1 MRALQPVRGTQDLLP
16 EAARRHRRVVESARA
31 AAELYGFAEMATP
44 IFEFTEVFARP
55 IGEHTDIVA
64 KEMYTFNDRGGEEVT
79 LRPENTA
86 GVVRSVISNGLA
98 QSVPLKFFYSGPM
111 FRYERPQK
119 GRFRQFHQIGV
130 ELIGVA
136 QPQADIEVIALGS
149 RILDALG
156 IGERVELELNTL
168 GDPASRAAYREA
180 LVCYFSARVSEL
192 SEDSRRRLERNP
204 LRIFDSKEETDQRV
218 ARDAPPFADYLN
230 AESRDFFDQVRAGL
244 DRLGIY
250 NRVNPRLVRG
260 LDYYTHTAFEFVTRD
275 LGAQGT
281 VMGGGRYDGLVELMG
296 GPALPGVGWAAGI
309 ERLAML
315 IAAPPPPRRPVAVVP
330 IGEAAEGAALTLAEV
345 LRNNGCP
352 VDLSYSGNVARRM
365 RRANQIN
372 ARVAVLIGED
382 EIARNVVA
390 LRDLDSG
397 EQNEVPMDQS
407 LSELRARLPGA
418 LLLSAQYGIVFRSA
432 SGAARP
438 PPCRAARRA
447 RQQRAHG
454 RRFCKIVEGIQ
465 RSEPDRRRDRCAAPR
480 PRRANLALGSRPI
493 E

>member
-86 GVVRSVISNGLA
+86 GVIRSVISNGLA

-156 IGERVELELNTL
+156 LRPHTMLELNTL
-168 GDPASRAAYREA
+168 GDPVSRAEYRQA
-180 LVCYFSARVSEL
+180 LVSYFSGRISEL

-204 LRIFDSKEETDQRV
+204 LRI
-218 ARDAPPFADYLN
+218 
-230 AESRDFFDQVRAGL
+230 
-244 DRLGIY
+244 
-250 NRVNPRLVRG
+250 
-260 LDYYTHTAFEFVTRD
+260 
-275 LGAQGT
+275 
-281 VMGGGRYDGLVELMG
+281 
-296 GPALPGVGWAAGI
+296 
-309 ERLAML
+309 
-315 IAAPPPPRRPVAVVP
+315 
-330 IGEAAEGAALTLAEV
+330 
-345 LRNNGCP
+345 
-352 VDLSYSGNVARRM
+352 
-365 RRANQIN
+365 
-372 ARVAVLIGED
+372 
-382 EIARNVVA
+382 
-390 LRDLDSG
+390 
-397 EQNEVPMDQS
+397 
-407 LSELRARLPGA
+407 
-418 LLLSAQYGIVFRSA
+418 
-432 SGAARP
+432 
-438 PPCRAARRA
+438 
-447 RQQRAHG
+447 
-454 RRFCKIVEGIQ
+454 
-465 RSEPDRRRDRCAAPR
+465 
-480 PRRANLALGSRPI
+480 
-493 E
+493 

>member
-16 EAARRHRRVVESARA
+16 EAARRHRRVVETVRA

-55 IGEHTDIVA
+55 IGEHTDIVS

-86 GVVRSVISNGLA
+86 SVVRSVISNGLT
-98 QSVPLKFFYSGPM
+98 QSVPLKFLYSGPM

-149 RILDALG
+149 RILVALG
-156 IGERVELELNTL
+156 VGDRVELQLNTL
-168 GDPASRAAYREA
+168 GNSASRSAYREA
-180 LVCYFSARVSEL
+180 LIAYFSARVTEL

-204 LRIFDSKEETDQRV
+204 LRIFDSKEKTDRPV
-218 ARDAPPFADYLN
+218 VRDAPAFADYLD
-230 AESRDFFDQVRAGL
+230 AASCQFFDQVRAGL
-244 DRLGIY
+244 ERLGIGY
-250 NRVNPRLVRG
+250 RLNPQLVRG
-260 LDYYTHTAFEFVTRD
+260 LDYYTHTAFEFVTTD

-315 IAAPPPPRRPVAVVP
+315 IAAPPRPRPVALVP
-330 IGEAAEGAALTLAEV
+330 IGEAGEIAAVKLAED
-345 LRNNGCP
+345 LRDGGFLI
-352 VDLSYSGNVARRM
+352 DLGYSGNLARRL
-365 RRANQIN
+365 RRADKIGAIAAILLGDDEL
-372 ARVAVLIGED
+372 ARGVATV
-382 EIARNVVA
+382 
-390 LRDLDSG
+390 RDLING
-397 EQNEVPMDQS
+397 TQS
-407 LSELRARLPGA
+407 TAPLAELPTRLRVLTSE
-418 LLLSAQYGIVFRSA
+418 
-432 SGAARP
+432 
-438 PPCRAARRA
+438 
-447 RQQRAHG
+447 
-454 RRFCKIVEGIQ
+454 
-465 RSEPDRRRDRCAAPR
+465 
-480 PRRANLALGSRPI
+480 RANTR
-493 E
+493 

>member
-16 EAARRHRRVVESARA
+16 EAARRHRRVVETARA

-55 IGEHTDIVA
+55 IGEHTDIVS
-64 KEMYTFNDRGGEEVT
+64 KEMYTFNDRGGEEVA

-86 GVVRSVISNGLA
+86 GVVRSVISNGLT

-149 RILDALG
+149 RILVALG
-156 IGERVELELNTL
+156 VGERVELQLNTL
-168 GDPASRAAYREA
+168 GNSESRSAYREA
-180 LVCYFSARVSEL
+180 LIAYFSARVTEL

-204 LRIFDSKEETDQRV
+204 LRIFDSKEETDRPV
-218 ARDAPPFADYLN
+218 VRDAPAFADYLD
-230 AESRDFFDQVRAGL
+230 AASCQFFDQVRAGL
-244 DRLGIY
+244 ERLGIGY
-250 NRVNPRLVRG
+250 RLNPQLVRG
-260 LDYYTHTAFEFVTRD
+260 LDYYTHTAFEFVTTD

-315 IAAPPPPRRPVAVVP
+315 IAAPPLPRPVALVP
-330 IGEAAEGAALTLAEV
+330 IGEAGEIAAVKLAED
-345 LRNNGCP
+345 LRDGGFLI
-352 VDLSYSGNVARRM
+352 DLGYSGNLARRL
-365 RRANQIN
+365 RRADKMGAIAAILLGDDEL
-372 ARVAVLIGED
+372 ARGVATV
-382 EIARNVVA
+382 
-390 LRDLDSG
+390 RDLING
-397 EQNEVPMDQS
+397 TQS
-407 LSELRARLPGA
+407 TTPLAELRTRLRVLTA
-418 LLLSAQYGIVFRSA
+418 
-432 SGAARP
+432 
-438 PPCRAARRA
+438 
-447 RQQRAHG
+447 
-454 RRFCKIVEGIQ
+454 E
-465 RSEPDRRRDRCAAPR
+465 
-480 PRRANLALGSRPI
+480 RANTR
-493 E
+493 